1 MNERTFGG
9 CAQTARSRSLE
20 RMGRA
25 LQDSLD
31 IHAVLSSAV
40 RPPLAWSGERG
51 PPAACCQLQLCLAA
65 RGRFDFL
72 TFAYPAGT
80 RRLALYL
87 HSLYFISYLSCP

>member
-1 MNERTFGG
+1 MSERSAG
-9 CAQTARSRSLE
+9 ARKQRD
-20 RMGRA
+20 RA
-25 LQDSLD
+25 RLNAWEGLCRTHS
-31 IHAVLSSAV
+31 ISMPCSSAV